1 METERID
8 AIKAIIGE
16 IETLRAAV
24 DGHLQEIRD
33 DSDDRDFKDMEQRL
47 EFAFAELRVA
57 HSDQPRGTPLSL
69 SARLPADRCARRT
82 GFWVYNR
89 IDDAGPAAG

>member
-1 METERID
+1 MRNGNMETERSD

-33 DSDDRDFKDMEQRL
+33 DSDDRDFEDMEQRL
-47 EFAFAELRVA
+47 EFAFAELRA
-57 HSDQPRGTPLSL
+57 
-69 SARLPADRCARRT
+69 ARRELSEARM
-82 GFWVYNR
+82 FELN
-89 IDDAGPAAG
+89 AA

>member
-16 IETLRAAV
+16 IETLSAAV

-33 DSDDRDFKDMEQRL
+33 DSDDQDFEDIEQCL
-47 EFAFAELRVA
+47 EFAFAELRA
-57 HSDQPRGTPLSL
+57 
-69 SARLPADRCARRT
+69 ARRELIKAT
-82 GFWVYNR
+82 KFEFST
-89 IDDAGPAAG
+89 A

>member
-16 IETLRAAV
+16 IETLSAAV

-33 DSDDRDFKDMEQRL
+33 DSDDQDFEDMEQCL
-47 EFAFAELRVA
+47 KFAFAELRA
-57 HSDQPRGTPLSL
+57 
-69 SARLPADRCARRT
+69 ARRELIEAT
-82 GFWVYNR
+82 KFVLN
-89 IDDAGPAAG
+89 AA